1 MANGANAAILYR
13 PEGFETTGPRLM
25 GRQAAGE
32 GFLKGF
38 VQHADVDRLYCYAP
52 RREQA
57 EHFNAAVKGNG
68 NTRPVQWLNEI
79 DARTPAQAGTLYLP
93 DPSVSLHAW
102 RRRHFDQRLYSI
114 VGITHTT
121 ASAGAMD
128 WISGLQLSPAQEWDA
143 LICTS
148 TVVKQTVDFV
158 LDAQAE
164 FLAARFSAQKFPRPQ
179 LPIIPLGIDT
189 DAFTPNEAKRGA
201 GRAALGIGADD
212 IAVLFVGRLSF
223 HAKAHPLPMYL
234 GLERLAKMMPER
246 KIHLLQAGWFA
257 NDFIEQAFKSGAQSF
272 CPSVRCVFVDGR
284 NAAAR
289 SQAWAAADIFTSL
302 SDNIQETYGL
312 APVEGMAA
320 GLPSVVTD
328 WNGYRDTVRD
338 GVDGIRVPTLMPPP
352 GWSEDLADR
361 HANAYDNYDHYCGFT
376 SQFVAVDP
384 EACAAAY
391 ARLAGDPGLRKRMGA
406 EARARAVAQFD
417 WRVVIQRY
425 QQLWA
430 ELAERR
436 RGAPESVPRVAGRPV
451 QPNRADPYQAFSGY
465 ATATLGPDDEVA
477 LAPGATPAV
486 FDDMTRSA
494 LLSFA
499 KAVNPPAAEMHRVLE
514 SLKDGSRSVAQLA
527 RDGPRET
534 ESYRARSLLWLA
546 KMGLV
551 GIRKG

>member
-1 MANGANAAILYR
+1 
-13 PEGFETTGPRLM
+13 M

-68 NTRPVQWLNEI
+68 NTRPVQWLNEV
-79 DARTPAQAGTLYLP
+79 DPRSPGAAGTLYLP
-93 DPSVSLHAW
+93 DPSISLHAW
-102 RRRHFDQRLYSI
+102 RRRHFDQRSYSI

-121 ASAGAMD
+121 ASTGAMD

-143 LICTS
+143 LVCTS

-164 FLAARFSAQKFPRPQ
+164 FLGARFGATQFPRPQ
-179 LPIIPLGIDT
+179 LPIIPLGVDT
-189 DAFTPNEAKRGA
+189 ARFTPNDAARA
-201 GRAALGIGADD
+201 QGRAALGIGADD
-212 IAVLFVGRLSF
+212 IVVLFVGRLSF

-234 GLERLAKMMPER
+234 GLERVARTMPGR

-257 NDFIEQAFKSGAQSF
+257 NDFIGNAFKTGAQTF
-272 CPSVRCVFVDGR
+272 CPSVRCAFVDGR
-284 NAAAR
+284 NAEAR
-289 SQAWAAADIFTSL
+289 HQAWAAADIFTSL

-312 APVEGMAA
+312 APVEAMAA

-328 WNGYRDTVRD
+328 WNGYRDTIRD
-338 GVDGIRVPTLMPPP
+338 GIDGIRVPTMMPPP
-352 GWSEDLADR
+352 GWSDDLADR
-361 HANAYDNYDHYCGFT
+361 HANAIDNYDHYCGFT

-391 ARLAGDPGLRKRMGA
+391 ARLINDPNLRRQMGA
-406 EARARAVAQFD
+406 AARERAVALFD
-417 WRVVIQRY
+417 WRVVIGQY
-425 QQLWA
+425 QALWA

-436 RGAPESVPRVAGRPV
+436 RSAAESVPRSAGQPV
-451 QPNRADPYQAFSGY
+451 QPTRADPYQAFASY
-465 ATATLGPDDEVA
+465 ATTVLGSNDVIE
-477 LAPGATPAV
+477 LAPGATAATFDAV
-486 FDDMTRSA
+486 TGSS
-494 LLSFA
+494 LISFA
-499 KAVNPPAAEMHRVLE
+499 KAVNPPAAEMHRLLE
-514 SLKDGSRSVAQLA
+514 LLRGGSRTVAQIA
-527 RDGPRET
+527 EEGPRET
-534 ESYRARSLLWLA
+534 QGYRARSLLWLA

-551 GIRKG
+551 KIRKT

>member
-38 VQHADVDRLYCYAP
+38 VQHAEVDRLYCYAP

-68 NTRPVQWLNEI
+68 NTRPVQWLNEV
-79 DARTPAQAGTLYLP
+79 DPRSPGQAGTLYLP
-93 DPSVSLHAW
+93 DPSVSQHAW
-102 RRRHFDQRLYSI
+102 RRRHFDQRSYSI

-128 WISGLQLSPAQEWDA
+128 WISDLQLSPAQEWDA

-158 LDAQAE
+158 LEAQAE
-164 FLAARFSAQKFPRPQ
+164 FLGARFDATQFPRPQ
-179 LPIIPLGIDT
+179 LPIIPLGVDT
-189 DAFTPNEAKRGA
+189 ARFTPNAAARA
-201 GRAALGIGADD
+201 QGRAALNIGADD
-212 IAVLFVGRLSF
+212 IVVLFVGRLSF

-234 GLERLAKMMPER
+234 ALERVARTMPGR

-257 NDFIEQAFKSGAQSF
+257 NDFIGDAFKTGAASF
-272 CPSVRCVFVDGR
+272 CPSVRCGFVDGR
-284 NAAAR
+284 NAEAR
-289 SQAWAAADIFTSL
+289 HQAWAAADIFTSL

-312 APVEGMAA
+312 APVEAMAA

-328 WNGYRDTVRD
+328 WNGYRDTIRD
-338 GVDGIRVPTLMPPP
+338 GIDGIRVPTIMPPP
-352 GWSEDLADR
+352 GWADDLADR
-361 HANAYDNYDHYCGFT
+361 HANAIDNYDHYCGFT

-391 ARLAGDPGLRKRMGA
+391 ARLINDPALRRQMG
-406 EARARAVAQFD
+406 EAARERAVALFD
-417 WRVVIQRY
+417 WRVVINQY

-436 RGAPESVPRVAGRPV
+436 RSASESVPRKPGQPV
-451 QPNRADPYQAFSGY
+451 QPTRADPYQAFAGY
-465 ATATLGPDDEVA
+465 ATATLGPNDRIELV
-477 LAPGATPAV
+477 PGATPAA
-486 FDDMTRSA
+486 FDAVTGSSLIA
-494 LLSFA
+494 FA
-499 KAVNPPAAEMHRVLE
+499 KAVNPPAAEMHRLLE
-514 SLKDGSRSVAQLA
+514 TLKGGNRIVAELA
-527 RDGPRET
+527 QDGPEGT
-534 ESYRARSLLWLA
+534 HAARARSLLWLA

-551 GIRKG
+551 RIQKS

>member
-68 NTRPVQWLNEI
+68 NTRPVQWLNEV
-79 DARTPAQAGTLYLP
+79 DPRSPGAAGTLYLP
-93 DPSVSLHAW
+93 DPSISLHAW
-102 RRRHFDQRLYSI
+102 RRRHFDQRSYSI

-121 ASAGAMD
+121 ASTGAMD

-143 LICTS
+143 LVCTS

-164 FLAARFSAQKFPRPQ
+164 FLGARFGATQFPRPQ
-179 LPIIPLGIDT
+179 LPIIPLGVDT
-189 DAFTPNEAKRGA
+189 ARFTPNDAARA
-201 GRAALGIGADD
+201 QGRAALGIGADD
-212 IAVLFVGRLSF
+212 IVVLFVGRLSF

-234 GLERLAKMMPER
+234 GLERVARTMPGR

-257 NDFIEQAFKSGAQSF
+257 NDFIGNAFKTGAQTF
-272 CPSVRCVFVDGR
+272 CPSVRCAFVDGR
-284 NAAAR
+284 NAEAR
-289 SQAWAAADIFTSL
+289 HQAWAAADIFTSL

-312 APVEGMAA
+312 APVEAMAA

-328 WNGYRDTVRD
+328 WNGYRDTIRD
-338 GVDGIRVPTLMPPP
+338 GIDGIRVPTMMPPP
-352 GWSEDLADR
+352 GWSDDLADR
-361 HANAYDNYDHYCGFT
+361 HANAIDNYDHYCGFT

-391 ARLAGDPGLRKRMGA
+391 ARLINDPNLRRQMGA
-406 EARARAVAQFD
+406 AARERAVALFD
-417 WRVVIQRY
+417 WRVVIGQY
-425 QQLWA
+425 QALWA

-436 RGAPESVPRVAGRPV
+436 RSAAESVPRSAGQPV
-451 QPNRADPYQAFSGY
+451 QPTRADPYQAFASY
-465 ATATLGPDDEVA
+465 ATTVLGSNDVIE
-477 LAPGATPAV
+477 LAPGATAATFDAV
-486 FDDMTRSA
+486 TGSS
-494 LLSFA
+494 LISFA
-499 KAVNPPAAEMHRVLE
+499 KAVNPPAAEMHRLLE
-514 SLKDGSRSVAQLA
+514 LLRGGSRTVAQIA
-527 RDGPRET
+527 EEGPRET
-534 ESYRARSLLWLA
+534 QGYRARSLLWLA

-551 GIRKG
+551 KIRKT